1 MINVKGTLA
10 VLTGGGDCPGLNAVL
25 NAVVKAALGHGY
37 QIYGIENGF
46 NGLIKNR
53 MKLLTYDD
61 VSGILPRG
69 GTVLGTTNRD
79 NPFKFAHVEPDGS
92 VTYTD
97 ESETI
102 VKNLSKRGIETL
114 IVIGGDGSLA
124 IGAQLSRDC
133 GVKVIGVPKTID
145 NDLPCTERTFGFDT
159 AMAVATEA
167 VDRLHS
173 TAESHHRIMILEV
186 MGRYAGWIALHS
198 GVAGGADVILIPEI
212 PYHLDAK
219 PEGGEMTVA
228 RIVKDSFE
236 PIRLGGVGNKLAQQ
250 LEELTGIE
258 ARCTVLGYLQRGG
271 SPTAFDRVLCTRYGV
286 AAIEACIAGN
296 YDVMVSLH
304 NDSIVTVPLQ
314 DAGRKPRSVT
324 VDNEIVKAA
333 RDIGICFGDES

>member
-25 NAVVKAALGHGY
+25 NAVVKAALGKGY

-46 NGLIKNR
+46 NGLIRDR
-53 MKLLTYDD
+53 MKLLTYED

-79 NPFKFAHVEPDGS
+79 NPFKFAHVAKDGS

-102 VKNLSKRGIETL
+102 VKNLAKRGIETL

-167 VDRLHS
+167 VDRLHT

-186 MGRYAGWIALHS
+186 MGRYAGWIAL
-198 GVAGGADVILIPEI
+198 L
-212 PYHLDAK
+212 L
-219 PEGGEMTVA
+219 PEGQML
-228 RIVKDSFE
+228 S
-236 PIRLGGVGNKLAQQ
+236 
-250 LEELTGIE
+250 
-258 ARCTVLGYLQRGG
+258 
-271 SPTAFDRVLCTRYGV
+271 
-286 AAIEACIAGN
+286 
-296 YDVMVSLH
+296 
-304 NDSIVTVPLQ
+304 
-314 DAGRKPRSVT
+314 
-324 VDNEIVKAA
+324 
-333 RDIGICFGDES
+333 

>member
-1 MINVKGTLA
+1 M
-10 VLTGGGDCPGLNAVL
+10 
-25 NAVVKAALGHGY
+25 
-37 QIYGIENGF
+37 
-46 NGLIKNR
+46 
-53 MKLLTYDD
+53 
-61 VSGILPRG
+61 
-69 GTVLGTTNRD
+69 GTTNRD
-79 NPFKFAHVEPDGS
+79 NPFKFAHIEKDGS
-92 VTYTD
+92 VSYTD

-102 VKNLSKRGIETL
+102 VRNLAKRGIETL

-124 IGAQLSRDC
+124 IGAQLSREC

-167 VDRLHS
+167 VDRLHT

-212 PYHLDAK
+212 PYHLDAVAKKILKRQQEGKMFSIIVVAEGAK

-258 ARCTVLGYLQRGG
+258 ARSTILGYLQRGG

-296 YDVMVSLH
+296 FDVMVSLH
-304 NDSIVTVPLQ
+304 NDSIGTVPLQ
-314 DAGRKPRSVT
+314 EAGGKPRSVT
-324 VDNEIVKAA
+324 PDNEIVQAA
-333 RDIGICFGDES
+333 RSIGICFGDEE

>member
-198 GVAGGADVILIPEI
+198 GVAGGADVILIPEMAEG
-212 PYHLDAK
+212 AK